1 MFNCDLTSDE
11 VVLLEE
17 TFLNRLVCKK
27 FKYMVY
33 AKIITDTSFIN
44 KLVLKKLLKGLTIK
58 STINTI
64 EANEH
69 KHIFLVMSV
78 NIVKLN
84 GEVELIKLNNIIIL
98 FLLFIF

>member
-64 EANEH
+64 A
-69 KHIFLVMSV
+69 KTMSQS
-78 NIVKLN
+78 
-84 GEVELIKLNNIIIL
+84 
-98 FLLFIF
+98 LFIIEHFPNTLS